1 MGVKYRIKA
10 QEDLMRRNAKIIT
23 PILYMGDSEEE
34 KRRKLAMEQVERV
47 NSRESNAKSNLR
59 IHNSEKKLPPA
70 EFYHRNQYMERKDEA
85 MQFDFDQ

>member
-1 MGVKYRIKA
+1 
-10 QEDLMRRNAKIIT
+10 
-23 PILYMGDSEEE
+23 
-34 KRRKLAMEQVERV
+34 MEQVERV